1 MAEEAPEGANVE
13 FEEVVKETPL
23 DAIQDE
29 SPNLEDEA
37 PVLEEEAPG
46 PEDVAPALEKEAPG
60 LEDIVPAL
68 EDEAPAEQAQGAE
81 KGEEKPASQAEESP
95 PQIIEPSSSAE
106 GGLRE
111 ETEDEGE
118 AEPKEISA
126 EEHEEN
132 IVAMEKVLDS
142 LLNLAAEGK
151 LPEREGKIKFEMKE
165 KVDSTEDLLAPRPV
179 EEFEEEET
187 EVCSTRTVGTEKW
200 EEIVSSEGS
209 LEEKVLEEEEAE
221 SKSVQE
227 AWARRQLLLEEFD
240 ALYDEGQRL
249 RIMNMLLHS
258 KVLRCMQRRPKAKTH
273 ISSVST
279 VSRTSPPAVADTAA
293 MAESLEK
300 ELLEAGEVRCQLEAE
315 LHCSEV
321 EEELRL
327 RLSTARRLVSEKEAQ
342 LQVLQEKAMSKLR
355 APLVRRQE
363 AEQML
368 NRVWPQLLRLRKE
381 RILHTRATHELESAR
396 KQVAELEVFGRN
408 RTVAAYEQ
416 LSADGVK
423 LAERVQER
431 TEQLAALRNDAERD
445 LQQAAHLRESL
456 QGAHQSVVDTR
467 RGDLRASVF
476 LQRARQEVLNTKKR
490 RDDLYKENS
499 KLTQRMELLAYPELL
514 HDHEEVR
521 WRLRMAQADLEKL
534 RTAYVNQ
541 EKRIAA
547 ARRLLQQREQSL
559 REGVQGLSP
568 HQSFV
573 LLHMDA
579 MCGPSL
585 IDTKR
590 ER

>member
-1 MAEEAPEGANVE
+1 MAEEAPEGAHVE

-46 PEDVAPALEKEAPG
+46 TEDVAPALQ
-60 LEDIVPAL
+60 
-68 EDEAPAEQAQGAE
+68 DEAPAEQAEGAE
-81 KGEEKPASQAEESP
+81 EGEEKPASQAEESP

-118 AEPKEISA
+118 VEPKEISA

-151 LPEREGKIKFEMKE
+151 LPEREGKIEFEMK
-165 KVDSTEDLLAPRPV
+165 KVDSTEDLLAPRSM
-179 EEFEEEET
+179 EELEEEET
-187 EVCSTRTVGTEKW
+187 E
-200 EEIVSSEGS
+200 EEIVSPEGS

-240 ALYDEGQRL
+240 AVYDEGQRL

-273 ISSVST
+273 ASSVST

-355 APLVRRQE
+355 APLE

-456 QGAHQSVVDTR
+456 QGAHQCVADTR

-499 KLTQRMELLAYPELL
+499 KLTQQMELLAYPELL

-521 WRLRMAQADLEKL
+521 RRLRMAKADLEKL

-559 REGVQGLSP
+559 REGVHGLSP

-573 LLHMDA
+573 LLHLDA

-585 IDTKR
+585 LDTKR

>member
-300 ELLEAGEVRCQLEAE
+300 ELLEAGE
-315 LHCSEV
+315 
-321 EEELRL
+321 
-327 RLSTARRLVSEKEAQ
+327 
-342 LQVLQEKAMSKLR
+342 
-355 APLVRRQE
+355 E

>member
-1 MAEEAPEGANVE
+1 MAEEAPEGAHAE

-23 DAIQDE
+23 DTIQDE

-37 PVLEEEAPG
+37 PVIEKEAPG
-46 PEDVAPALEKEAPG
+46 PEDVAPARQEEASG
-60 LEDIVPAL
+60 LEDVAPAL
-68 EDEAPAEQAQGAE
+68 EDEAPAEQAEGAE
-81 KGEEKPASQAEESP
+81 EGEEKPASQAEESP
-95 PQIIEPSSSAE
+95 PQIIEPSSTAE

-118 AEPKEISA
+118 AEPKDISA

-132 IVAMEKVLDS
+132 IVAMGKVLDS

-151 LPEREGKIKFEMKE
+151 LPEREGKIEFEMKK

-179 EEFEEEET
+179 EESEEEET
-187 EVCSTRTVGTEKW
+187 E
-200 EEIVSSEGS
+200 EEIVSPEGS

-227 AWARRQLLLEEFD
+227 AWEKRQLLLEEFD

-273 ISSVST
+273 SSSVST

-315 LHCSEV
+315 LHCTEV

-342 LQVLQEKAMSKLR
+342 LHQLQEKAMSKLR

-368 NRVWPQLLRLRKE
+368 KRVWPQLLRLRKE

-396 KQVAELEVFGRN
+396 KQVGELEVFGRN

-431 TEQLAALRNDAERD
+431 TEQLAALRSDAERD

-456 QGAHQSVVDTR
+456 QGAHQGVADTR
-467 RGDLRASVF
+467 RSDLRASIF
-476 LQRARQEVLNTKKR
+476 LQ
-490 RDDLYKENS
+490 
-499 KLTQRMELLAYPELL
+499 M
-514 HDHEEVR
+514 VR
-521 WRLRMAQADLEKL
+521 THISVA
-534 RTAYVNQ
+534 
-541 EKRIAA
+541 
-547 ARRLLQQREQSL
+547 
-559 REGVQGLSP
+559 
-568 HQSFV
+568 
-573 LLHMDA
+573 
-579 MCGPSL
+579 
-585 IDTKR
+585 
-590 ER
+590 

>member
-1 MAEEAPEGANVE
+1 MAEEAPEGAHVE

-29 SPNLEDEA
+29 NPNLEDEA

-46 PEDVAPALEKEAPG
+46 PEDVAPARQEEASG
-60 LEDIVPAL
+60 LEDVAPPL
-68 EDEAPAEQAQGAE
+68 EDEAPAEQGEGAE
-81 KGEEKPASQAEESP
+81 EGEEKPASQAEESP
-95 PQIIEPSSSAE
+95 PQIIEPSSTAE
-106 GGLRE
+106 GGLGE

-165 KVDSTEDLLAPRPV
+165 VDSTEDLLVPRQV
-179 EEFEEEET
+179 EELEEEET
-187 EVCSTRTVGTEKW
+187 E
-200 EEIVSSEGS
+200 EEIVSPEGS

-273 ISSVST
+273 ASSVST
-279 VSRTSPPAVADTAA
+279 VSRTSAPAVADTAA

-381 RILHTRATHELESAR
+381 RILHTRATQELESAR

-423 LAERVQER
+423 LAEHVQER

-456 QGAHQSVVDTR
+456 QGAHQNVADTR
-467 RGDLRASVF
+467 RGVLRASIF
-476 LQRARQEVLNTKKR
+476 LQKARQEVLNTKKR

-499 KLTQRMELLAYPELL
+499 KLTQQMELLAYPELL

-521 WRLRMAQADLEKL
+521 RRLRMAKADLEKL

-559 REGVQGLSP
+559 REGVHGLSP

-585 IDTKR
+585 LDTKR